1 MASLDHSPQRNPS
14 SLHKPDSSPT
24 GREQFSIDSPNNNLS
39 QGRLTASAILT
50 KNYGMSSNHSASTL
64 QHSAASWGFSKADR
78 FPKISSN
85 PGLFDAPSTL
95 NKKSTSFGFG
105 FKGEAL
111 EIATRR
117 AAQLPGP
124 NCYNLRSTF
133 QNDKAGRSFGLPFS
147 VYAKTYIPE
156 QSYLSPEVAKDL
168 PGPGAYYTS
177 RVPEPKKARITL
189 KAKGKMFNEALNLD
203 SPPSSLY
210 HPVMSLVES
219 SRFKSTG
226 FGFGE
231 KHDFTKNTNGNPGPG
246 SYKLSSC
253 FDKSTLK
260 KGIGRGRKSA
270 L

>member
-1 MASLDHSPQRNPS
+1 MASPDHSPQKNLS
-14 SLHKPDSSPT
+14 SVPKPDTSPIP
-24 GREQFSIDSPNNNLS
+24 REQLSIDSPSNNLS
-39 QGRLTASAILT
+39 QGRMTASGILP
-50 KNYGMSSNHSASTL
+50 KNYGFSANHSASTL
-64 QHSAASWGFSKADR
+64 QHSTVAWGFSKATR

-85 PGLFDAPSTL
+85 PGLFDPPSTL
-95 NKKSTSFGFG
+95 NKKATSFGFG
-105 FKGEAL
+105 YKGEAL
-111 EIATRR
+111 DNTTKR

-124 NCYNLRSTF
+124 NKYTLRSTF

-156 QSYLSPEVAKDL
+156 QTYLSPELAREL
-168 PGPGAYYTS
+168 PGPGAYYTA
-177 RVPEPKKARITL
+177 RDPEPKKPRITI
-189 KAKGKMFNEALNLD
+189 KHRGKMFNEALNID

-219 SRFKSTG
+219 SRFKNTG

-246 SYKLSSC
+246 SYQLPSC
-253 FDKSTLK
+253 FDKSSK
-260 KGIGRGRKSA
+260 KGVGRMRKSA